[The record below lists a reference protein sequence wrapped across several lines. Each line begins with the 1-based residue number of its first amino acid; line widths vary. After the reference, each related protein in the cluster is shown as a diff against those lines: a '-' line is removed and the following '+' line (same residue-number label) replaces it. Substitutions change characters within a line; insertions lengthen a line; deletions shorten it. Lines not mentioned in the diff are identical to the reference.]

1 MPVCHAIGSPHTY
14 SANLSPPCNISWPWT
29 TAACDCRPSPACDR
43 AMDLEFP
50 APMARRV
57 RPCEARKKQVSNF
70 SPVSLFLCMLAA
82 QPTASEPTRGYPVS
96 DGQRIIFGRPAGA
109 KSCCNHNPT
118 DTIPTKLQATSST
131 DVLQWLL
138 TRGARIE
145 CSEWSAEPALG
156 AGTGPESLGFIL
168 RSRPHAGH
176 AGHAGHAS
184 RNLNTVTPVAI
195 LQRPHR
201 AAEMLSF
208 RSWVPTGVLATSR
221 PTWSRYLVQVQDW
234 REIRAA
240 GLLTRGPVRA
250 ICYAH
255 IANPSSASNRHDRA
269 MSRSGYSLHCYLP
282 VAYWVSSEA
291 PQNHLL
297 VPW

>member
-1 MPVCHAIGSPHTY
+1 
-14 SANLSPPCNISWPWT
+14 
-29 TAACDCRPSPACDR
+29 
-43 AMDLEFP
+43 
-50 APMARRV
+50 
-57 RPCEARKKQVSNF
+57 
-70 SPVSLFLCMLAA
+70 
-82 QPTASEPTRGYPVS
+82 VS
-96 DGQRIIFGRPAGA
+96 DGQRIVFGRLAGA
-109 KSCCNHNPT
+109 KSCCNHNST

-131 DVLQWLL
+131 DALQWLL

-156 AGTGPESLGFIL
+156 AGTGPESLGFIPTP
-168 RSRPHAGH
+168 RRARR
-176 AGHAGHAS
+176 ARWHAS

-221 PTWSRYLVQVQDW
+221 PTWSRYLVHVQDW

-255 IANPSSASNRHDRA
+255 IANPSSASNRHDGS

-282 VAYWVSSEA
+282 AAYWVSSEA
-291 PQNHLL
+291 LQNHLL
-297 VPW
+297 VLW

>member
-1 MPVCHAIGSPHTY
+1 
-14 SANLSPPCNISWPWT
+14 
-29 TAACDCRPSPACDR
+29 
-43 AMDLEFP
+43 
-50 APMARRV
+50 
-57 RPCEARKKQVSNF
+57 
-70 SPVSLFLCMLAA
+70 
-82 QPTASEPTRGYPVS
+82 VS
-96 DGQRIIFGRPAGA
+96 DGQRIVFGRLAGA
-109 KSCCNHNPT
+109 KSCCNHNST

-131 DVLQWLL
+131 GALQWLL

-145 CSEWSAEPALG
+145 CSEWPAEPALG
-156 AGTGPESLGFIL
+156 ASTGPESLGFI
-168 RSRPHAGH
+168 PHAGH

-221 PTWSRYLVQVQDW
+221 PTWSRYLVQGQDW

-250 ICYAH
+250 VCYAH
-255 IANPSSASNRHDRA
+255 IANPSSASNRYDGS
-269 MSRSGYSLHCYLP
+269 MSCSGYSLHCYLP
-282 VAYWVSSEA
+282 AAYWVSSEA
-291 PQNHLL
+291 LQNHLL

>member
-1 MPVCHAIGSPHTY
+1 
-14 SANLSPPCNISWPWT
+14 
-29 TAACDCRPSPACDR
+29 
-43 AMDLEFP
+43 
-50 APMARRV
+50 
-57 RPCEARKKQVSNF
+57 
-70 SPVSLFLCMLAA
+70 
-82 QPTASEPTRGYPVS
+82 VS
-96 DGQRIIFGRPAGA
+96 DGQSIVFGRLAGA
-109 KSCCNHNPT
+109 KSCCNHNST

-131 DVLQWLL
+131 DALQCLL

-156 AGTGPESLGFIL
+156 AGTGPESLGFV
-168 RSRPHAGH
+168 
-176 AGHAGHAS
+176 S
-184 RNLNTVTPVAI
+184 RNLRTVTPVAI

-221 PTWSRYLVQVQDW
+221 PTWSRYLVHVQDW

-255 IANPSSASNRHDRA
+255 IADPSSASNRYDGS
-269 MSRSGYSLHCYLP
+269 MPRSGYSLHCYLP
-282 VAYWVSSEA
+282 AAYWVSSEA
-291 PQNHLL
+291 LQNHLL